1 MKCTNCL
8 RKRFTKINLH
18 QNYRIC
24 KVKNKKLLPLT
35 KKNLTLWTKN
45 NNIEKWC
52 EDIYDAET
60 LDGMEINGNTIIKE
74 LQNLKL

>member
-8 RKRFTKINLH
+8 RKKFTKINVC
-18 QNYRIC
+18 QDYRIC
-24 KVKNKKLLPLT
+24 KIQKNKTLLT
-35 KKNLTLWTKN
+35 K

-60 LDGMEINGNTIIKE
+60 VDGIETNGDTIIKE